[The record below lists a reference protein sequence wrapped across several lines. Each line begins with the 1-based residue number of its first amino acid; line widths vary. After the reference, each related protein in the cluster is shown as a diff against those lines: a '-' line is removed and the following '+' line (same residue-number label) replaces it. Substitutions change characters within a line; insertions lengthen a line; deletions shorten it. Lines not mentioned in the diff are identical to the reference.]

1 MKTKANKGKSV
12 PEQISSTETERQELL
27 HRLWLAQTRALVEKI
42 ESTPAT
48 ELEAATLN
56 VARQVLSDNG
66 ISSDTIAPARG
77 EEGKQGRAM
86 REALANLPNVEDLDT
101 LSALPSPDFEKGGL
115 R

>member
-1 MKTKANKGKSV
+1 MRTQGNHKSTAKSA
-12 PEQISSTETERQELL
+12 SSTEQERQELL

-66 ISSDTIAPARG
+66 ISTDTIAPAVG
-77 EEGKQGRAM
+77 EDSKQGRIV
-86 REALANLPNVEDLDT
+86 RESLSRLPNVDDLDT
-101 LSALPSPDFEKGGL
+101 LRLPQPDLEDQP

>member
-1 MKTKANKGKSV
+1 MTKKTTKAKPV
-12 PEQISSTETERQELL
+12 SSTEQERQELL
-27 HRLWLAQTRALVEKI
+27 HRLWLAQTRALVQKI

-66 ISSDTIAPARG
+66 ISTDTIAAAPGQDDKHARV
-77 EEGKQGRAM
+77 M
-86 REALANLPNVEDLDT
+86 REAIASLPDVSDLDT
-101 LSALPSPDFEKGGL
+101 LSDLPASPDFEAGRL